1 MELHGMCDEK
11 TKGMVQSP
19 SVSIIVPVY
28 NIEKYVSCCID
39 STLAQTFTDL
49 ELLLIDDG
57 SQDGSGTICDHYASI
72 DGRVKVI
79 HKPNGGLASA
89 RNAGLREAKGTW
101 IMHVDGDDMIEP
113 TMLEEMLQ
121 EAQRTDA
128 DVVICDFKF
137 AYPDRK
143 VVWRAQHWNNNK
155 VESQN
160 QYMKSVWTCV
170 WGNIA
175 KRSLYVD
182 NQLSCPVN
190 VTYCEDFHLMARL
203 CYFAQKVVHLGGPY
217 YNYRQQEGSI
227 MHNLNKKTEQ
237 DERWVYQDI
246 IQFFREHGVY
256 DVFRKTMCWRVLK
269 ATQELVLDK
278 STWRDF
284 CEMVPEKKEFIWSC
298 PYINNKL
305 KLNMWCLTHRMPLVS
320 RLMLGL
326 RALRHG

>member
-11 TKGMVQSP
+11 TIGMVQSP

-39 STLAQTFTDL
+39 SILAQTFKDL

-57 SQDGSGTICDHYASI
+57 SQDGSGTICDHYASK

-79 HKPNGGLASA
+79 HKPNGGVASA
-89 RNAGLREAKGTW
+89 RNVGLREAKGTW
-101 IMHVDGDDMIEP
+101 IVYVDGDDWIEP
-113 TMLEEMLQ
+113 TMLDGMLQ

-137 AYPDRK
+137 AYSDRK
-143 VVWRAQHWNNNK
+143 VVWCAQHWTNDK
-155 VESQN
+155 VESLN
-160 QYMKSVWTCV
+160 QYMQSVWTCV
-170 WGNIA
+170 CGNIA
-175 KRSLYVD
+175 KRSLYID
-182 NQLSCPVN
+182 NHLSCPTEVA
-190 VTYCEDFHLMARL
+190 YCEDFHLMARL
-203 CYFAQKVVHLGGPY
+203 CYFAQKVVHLGVPY
-217 YNYRQQEGSI
+217 YSYRQHEGSV
-227 MHNLNKKTEQ
+227 MHKLNKKTEQ

-278 STWRDF
+278 STWKDF
-284 CEMVPEKKEFIWSC
+284 CEMVPEKNEFIWSC